1 MGRIDEKELKKQ
13 IKDGNFSKAY
23 LIYGE
28 ESYLKEFYVGNI
40 VKKLV
45 SGPLKDFNL
54 HKFDGKQESVD
65 DILKDADLLP
75 MMGDCNVILAC
86 DYPFDKSEKDCKE
99 IKEYLKD
106 IPESTVMIFWYNS
119 ISPDFKKGA
128 RWKGV
133 EAAFAK
139 YGSSIELKK
148 KSEQDLVKLLVSGCK
163 KRGAVLSSANASYLI
178 SVSGSD
184 IKTLL
189 NEIQKLSSYA
199 DGSEI
204 TKDMIDRLA
213 VKCLQSKIYDLSNA
227 VVRGNYEKAYSVLD
241 SLFAAKEDPIK
252 VLSAISGCF
261 VDMYRVKCAK
271 TAGMPFDDVSNY
283 FSYRG
288 REFALKNAFRDS
300 ASLSFSQL
308 RKSIDVIMNADN
320 SLKSTSAA
328 SRLILEEMLVKLLLV
343 SKEVRYD

>member
-13 IKDGNFSKAY
+13 IKDGDFSKAY

-45 SGPLKDFNL
+45 SGPLQDFNL

-241 SLFAAKEDPIK
+241 SLLPPK
-252 VLSAISGCF
+252 
-261 VDMYRVKCAK
+261 R
-271 TAGMPFDDVSNY
+271 
-283 FSYRG
+283 
-288 REFALKNAFRDS
+288 
-300 ASLSFSQL
+300 
-308 RKSIDVIMNADN
+308 
-320 SLKSTSAA
+320 
-328 SRLILEEMLVKLLLV
+328 IL
-343 SKEVRYD
+343 

>member
-1 MGRIDEKELKKQ
+1 
-13 IKDGNFSKAY
+13 
-23 LIYGE
+23 
-28 ESYLKEFYVGNI
+28 
-40 VKKLV
+40 
-45 SGPLKDFNL
+45 
-54 HKFDGKQESVD
+54 
-65 DILKDADLLP
+65 
-75 MMGDCNVILAC
+75 
-86 DYPFDKSEKDCKE
+86 
-99 IKEYLKD
+99 
-106 IPESTVMIFWYNS
+106 MIFWYNS

-320 SLKSTSAA
+320 SLKSTSAD

>member
-13 IKDGNFSKAY
+13 IKNGDFSKAY

-45 SGPLKDFNL
+45 SGPLEDFNL

-75 MMGDCNVILAC
+75 MMGDCNVVLAC
-86 DYPFDKSEKDCKE
+86 DYPFDKSEKDCKA
-99 IKEYLKD
+99 IKEYLND
-106 IPESTVMIFWYNS
+106 IPDSTVLIFWYNS

-128 RWKGV
+128 RWKGI

-204 TKDMIDRLA
+204 TKDLIDRLA

-241 SLFAAKEDPIK
+241 SLFAAKEDPVK

-271 TAGMPFDDVSNY
+271 TAGMPFDDVLNY

-320 SLKSTSAA
+320 SLKSTSAD
-328 SRLILEEMLVKLLLV
+328 SRLVLEEMLVKLLLV
-343 SKEVRYD
+343 YKEVRYD

>member
-1 MGRIDEKELKKQ
+1 MGRIDEKELKRQ
-13 IKDGNFSKAY
+13 IKDGDFSRAY
-23 LIYGE
+23 FIYGE
-28 ESYLKEFYVGNI
+28 EGYLKEHYVNTL

-45 SGPLKDFNL
+45 SGPLQDFNL
-54 HKFDGKQESVD
+54 HKYDGKQETVD

-75 MMGDCNVILAC
+75 MMGDCNFILAC

-106 IPESTVMIFWYNS
+106 IPETTVMVFWYNS
-119 ISPDFKKGA
+119 VIPDVKKGA
-128 RWKGV
+128 RWKGI

-139 YGSSIELKK
+139 YGSSIELNK
-148 KSEQDLVKLLVSGCK
+148 KSEQELVKLLISGCK
-163 KRGAVLSSANASYLI
+163 KRGAVLSAANASYLI
-178 SVSGSD
+178 SVSGSE

-199 DGSEI
+199 DGTEI
-204 TKDMIDRLA
+204 TKEMIDKLA

-227 VVRGNYEKAYSVLD
+227 VVRSNYEKAYSVLN

-271 TAGMPFDDVSNY
+271 TAGMPFDDVGNY

-288 REFALKNAFRDS
+288 REFTLKNASRDS
-300 ASLSFSQL
+300 ASLSFAQL
-308 RKSIDVIMNADN
+308 RKSLDVIMGADN
-320 SLKSTSAA
+320 SLKSTSAD
-328 SRLILEEMLVKLLLV
+328 SRLILEEMLVKLLLI
-343 SKEVRYD
+343 SKEVQYD